1 MFKIHLPDS
10 TLLLISLEE
19 IGQGRFVEG
28 IEEIKD
34 EIAISE
40 NASVTSQVNINP
52 PFGSMG
58 HLEDPRLFKNT
69 YKPDNSAR
77 V

>member
-1 MFKIHLPDS
+1 M
-10 TLLLISLEE
+10 
-19 IGQGRFVEG
+19 
-28 IEEIKD
+28 
-34 EIAISE
+34 SE

-69 YKPDNSAR
+69 NKPDNSGR
-77 V
+77 VQEPSESKNSRKINNESGIDFATPV